1 MTMRSLHQGAPLRAG
16 LSETGG
22 PMMPE
27 PVLGERHAETIQQSH
42 ERCLTLGLNRTDRL
56 DFPTL
61 SRNELALARERN
73 HRLYLHAAPV
83 METLFSQILDS
94 QSMVVLTDANG
105 TILHTI
111 GPDAFLQRAA
121 KVALSPGVNWSESTK
136 GTNAI
141 GTALI
146 EELPTLVHGAEHFI
160 NANHFLTCS
169 AAPILDPRGNIL
181 GVLDVTGDQHTFH
194 PYTLGLV
201 RMSVRMIENHWFS
214 DDHRNVGH
222 IYLHARPE
230 FLGTLTEGILAVN
243 PDGRIMGANRGA
255 QEQLGMSSAALRMHT
270 VTSLFGATMG
280 ALTERF
286 RSPQAAAMLVE
297 TVSGRQLHLR
307 ARFNW
312 PVWHSLSD
320 AAADAVEATP
330 APSPAGMLPSGELSL
345 PPAAAATARESAQG
359 ASGRAALR
367 TAEVGGVTGAP
378 MPAGL
383 GGALGSGP
391 TSVSSAM
398 PPGSPFGVPSGKLA
412 DAFVADGSHSGSSG
426 EPPRSSAARKLGLAA
441 LATGDAQM
449 AALLDKLKRVLNRD
463 IPILIQGETGTG
475 KELLARAIH
484 NDSSRATAPFVAVNC
499 ASIPETLIESE
510 LFGYEE
516 GAFTGAR
523 RKGAVGKMVQ
533 AHGGTLFLDEIGD
546 MPLSLQAHLLRV
558 LQEREVTP
566 LGSGRA
572 IPIDINLVCATHRNL
587 REMIE
592 RKTFREDLYFR
603 LNGLVVRIPPLRE
616 RSDLMVLVERILQR
630 ECPDVAH
637 ELAPDVL
644 NLFQACRWQ
653 GNVRQLAGVLRT
665 ASVMAGDERFITRA
679 HLSDDFMDDVLRSQS
694 QAGLGARA
702 TGGGL
707 VGGGSGYIG
716 GSVPPMGGGSH
727 PGLASGGFGT
737 PSGAGGQPAYAD
749 AHGAQSG
756 TASHHEASHGL
767 PPAVVPA
774 AASSGGAPAPASLV
788 DIELQTIRQA
798 VEAARGNISE
808 AAKQLGIS
816 RNTIYRKLHW
826 QNKQH

>member
-1 MTMRSLHQGAPLRAG
+1 MTMRTLQHGTPMRGG

-27 PVLGERHAETIQQSH
+27 PVMGERHAETILQSH

-73 HRLYLHAAPV
+73 QRLYVHAAPV

-181 GVLDVTGDQHTFH
+181 GVLDVTGDQHSFH

-222 IYLHARPE
+222 LYLHARPE

-286 RSPQAAAMLVE
+286 RSPQVGPMLVE

-320 AAADAVEATP
+320 TAADAVEATP
-330 APSPAGMLPSGELSL
+330 ASARVGGSGLSL
-345 PPAAAATARESAQG
+345 PAGASARETPPAPP
-359 ASGRAALR
+359 GRTPLR
-367 TAEVGGVTGAP
+367 SAEVAGVTGAP
-378 MPAGL
+378 APAPAGL
-383 GGALGSGP
+383 GGSLGSGP

-398 PPGSPFGVPSGKLA
+398 PPGSPFGVPSGRLA
-412 DAFVADGSHSGSSG
+412 DAFVPGSPATSSSG
-426 EPPRSSAARKLGLAA
+426 EPARSSASRKLGLSA

-449 AALLDKLKRVLNRD
+449 AAVLDKLKRVLNRD
-463 IPILIQGETGTG
+463 IPVLIQGETGTG

-484 NDSSRATAPFVAVNC
+484 QDSSRASAPFVAVNC

-616 RSDLMVLVERILQR
+616 RTDLMVLVERILQR

-637 ELAPDVL
+637 ELAPDVV

-665 ASVMAGDERFITRA
+665 ACVMAGDEHFITRA

-702 TGGGL
+702 TAAGSLGDL
-707 VGGGSGYIG
+707 GGSGYIG
-716 GSVPPMGGGSH
+716 GGMVPP
-727 PGLASGGFGT
+727 
-737 PSGAGGQPAYAD
+737 AGGPAGHGSAPAPAYAD
-749 AHGAQSG
+749 VRGHEGHDAGA
-756 TASHHEASHGL
+756 
-767 PPAVVPA
+767 PA
-774 AASSGGAPAPASLV
+774 AAPAPSPAASAPAAPASLV

>member
-1 MTMRSLHQGAPLRAG
+1 MTMRSLHQGAPLRGG

-42 ERCLTLGLNRTDRL
+42 ERCMTLGLNRTDRV

-201 RMSVRMIENHWFS
+201 RMSVRMIENHWCS

-286 RSPQAAAMLVE
+286 RSTQAAPMLVE

-320 AAADAVEATP
+320 TAADAVEATP
-330 APSPAGMLPSGELSL
+330 APSPAGMLPAGELSL
-345 PPAAAATARESAQG
+345 PPAAAG
-359 ASGRAALR
+359 APRDPAAAGRAGLR
-367 TAEVGGVTGAP
+367 TAEVAGVTGAP
-378 MPAGL
+378 TPAGL

-412 DAFVADGSHSGSSG
+412 DAFVADGSSAGSSG
-426 EPPRSSAARKLGLAA
+426 EPPRSSSSRKLGLTA
-441 LATGDAQM
+441 LATGDTQM

-475 KELLARAIH
+475 KELLARALH

-616 RSDLMVLVERILQR
+616 RTDLMVLVERILQR

-637 ELAPDVL
+637 ELAPDVV

-665 ASVMAGDERFITRA
+665 ACVMAGDERFITRA

-707 VGGGSGYIG
+707 VGAGSGYIG
-716 GSVPPMGGGSH
+716 GSLSSMGGGLPHGPAS
-727 PGLASGGFGT
+727 SGGFG
-737 PSGAGGQPAYAD
+737 
-749 AHGAQSG
+749 
-756 TASHHEASHGL
+756 ASHGGSG
-767 PPAVVPA
+767 VA
-774 AASSGGAPAPASLV
+774 AYAEAHAPVGGTEPHDALRGAPNGAAPAPASAAPASLV